1 MVDWKSYT
9 ILMPTMLDP
18 HFDMLAKILQDE
30 GYNVKI
36 LRTSGADIITH
47 GLENVHNDMCYPA
60 LLVIGQFIEA
70 LKSKRFDNKKVA
82 LLISQTGGGCR
93 ASNYIYLLRKALENS
108 GFSEIPVISINSSK
122 MDENSLKVSKFL
134 FFKLLAAVFYGDL
147 MMCLYNYCASYE
159 KTQGESQKALDE
171 SLKNI
176 NKITTKWEFFALF
189 KNFNRIINR
198 FSQIELS
205 SEKKP
210 CVGIVGE
217 IYMQYSPLGNNNL
230 VKYLITQGAEV
241 VNNGL
246 LSFILSSI
254 YDTINDKKIYGKGG
268 VDYVV
273 AKILVFVL
281 ENIEKKMIKM
291 IEKSSKFRVP
301 SEFGRIKEL
310 ANGYI
315 DYGVKMGEGWLLTAE
330 MVAYITSGV
339 KNIISVQ
346 PFGCL
351 PNQII
356 AKGMIRKIK
365 SRHED
370 ANIIAVDYDAGVS
383 QTNQENRIKL
393 MLAVARRNI

>member
-1 MVDWKSYT
+1 MTDWKDYT
-9 ILMPTMLDP
+9 ILMPMMLDP
-18 HFDMLAKILQDE
+18 HFEILAKILQDE

-36 LRTSGADIITH
+36 LRTSGAEIITH

-70 LKSKRFDNKKVA
+70 LKSERFDNKKVA

-108 GFSEIPVISINSSK
+108 GFSDIPVISINSNK
-122 MDENSLKVSKFL
+122 MDENSLHVPKIL
-134 FFKLLAAVFYGDL
+134 FFKLLAAVYYGDL
-147 MMCLYNYCASYE
+147 MMCLYNFCASYE
-159 KTQGESQKALDE
+159 KTSGETQKALIDC
-171 SLKNI
+171 LGKI
-176 NKITTKWEFFALF
+176 NAITQKWEFFRIS
-189 KNFNRIINR
+189 KNFKRIIER
-198 FSQIELS
+198 FLQIELTG
-205 SEKKP
+205 EKKP
-210 CVGIVGE
+210 SVGIVGE

-230 VKYLITQGAEV
+230 AKYLISEGAEV

-246 LSFILSSI
+246 LSFLLSSI

-281 ENIEKKMIKM
+281 ERIEKKMIKM
-291 IEKSSKFRVP
+291 VKKAGKFRAP
-301 SEFGRIKEL
+301 TEFGEIKKL

-330 MVAYITSGV
+330 MVAYITNGV

-370 ANIIAVDYDAGVS
+370 ANIIAIDYDAGVS

-393 MLAVARRNI
+393 MLAVARRGI